1 MRDVYTY
8 TAQEII
14 AMFGARFRA
23 YRRQMGLTQKTVAEK
38 AGLSV
43 MTVQKFETGT
53 SLDISLTTIMRLLR
67 VIGQLE
73 NIETLLPEIPE
84 SPYTN
89 KKK

>member
-1 MRDVYTY
+1 MRDVYIY
-8 TAQEII
+8 TTQEII
-14 AMFGARFRA
+14 AMLGSRFRA
-23 YRRQMGLTQKTVAEK
+23 YRRQLGLTQKAVAEK